1 MSIEEE
7 NGGSESESDAQ
18 ELNRA
23 KRRLRT
29 EKARAAALLARQVKR
44 AEAEKAKLTTSD
56 HPAARFKPDLQPNP
70 EINKPGN
77 FSNTI
82 HRRRIRVVYSWF
94 KAWCTSLLSI
104 LQSCTN
110 RNSSFCYTVNVVDD
124 TSIRLADLIS
134 GEASTLHL
142 MLPRVLELLSRKEQT
157 TNEQAKAIELLM
169 DSVGIHARR
178 EEEDDENDGLGQ
190 LGESD
195 WVNFLEDIQESKDL
209 SFAEINAKRKQL
221 TFKAFSDPTM
231 PTKITILE
239 SVILPNVAQMDTLF
253 KRSGMISSLYHLPKN
268 AAQER
273 SDLMQ
278 RSSEVFLTCVSG
290 QMGEEMV
297 AAYVKLLVEFPVL
310 GEPQFAESYFELV
323 LQSAGDAWR
332 RFSLEQDRFPNKM
345 FKLANLDHQSFLE
358 KYRAYQYIERCCC
371 ECVDLEF
378 SSILLAYITE
388 QDDDLQVQ
396 EKVTQ
401 IQAFLRSLCIYAP
414 VSADVVEC
422 LHGACQSRLARFR
435 GPRQS
440 DDIAKEITVLDKLC
454 SSYGKFQ
461 EWMWNRLGDRRAL
474 NRLRAYGNHRGNQH
488 SQQGRSIPQ
497 TFGLNFDDLDKLL
510 SSGKSPAAPRKLC
523 GWNIFQR
530 ETMAHS
536 QLQPDEWKAAL
547 KNAAEI
553 GRECQTKRRMPTMPL
568 QQRRKVSDKR
578 PCCNH
583 TKQNH
588 ILQTMLFL
596 WARQALMQQ
605 PILVGML

>member
-82 HRRRIRVVYSWF
+82 HRRRIRVPH
-94 KAWCTSLLSI
+94 K
-104 LQSCTN
+104 
-110 RNSSFCYTVNVVDD
+110 
-124 TSIRLADLIS
+124 
-134 GEASTLHL
+134 EASTLHL

-239 SVILPNVAQMDTLF
+239 SVIQPNVAQMDTLF

-278 RSSEVFLTCVSG
+278 RQANEQQSSEVFLTCVSG